1 MMMQRG
7 RRLLQF
13 TPWAREIT
21 GSTLVLYWV
30 GRSAGFAPLRIFR
43 A

>member
-1 MMMQRG
+1 MVMERG
-7 RRLLQF
+7 RRLLLF

-21 GSTLVLYWV
+21 GSTLVL
-30 GRSAGFAPLRIFR
+30 RSAGFAPLRIFR